1 MAILNLFELTHF
13 SRVFFVYSRLE
24 GKVAIITGGASG
36 IGEATARLFVENGAF
51 VVIGDIQDDLGN
63 QLAHD
68 LGSQVAIYKHC
79 DVTIE
84 SDMEELVALALSK
97 WGKLDIMY
105 SNVGTIG
112 DVGKSNEMQDLD
124 MENFAHVMNVNVH
137 GMALALKYASR
148 VMIDL
153 KTKGVIICTA
163 STSGVIGGT
172 TPIEYTTSKH
182 AVVGLMR
189 AATGNLG
196 KYGIRVN
203 CISPSLV
210 ATPSSLK
217 FFEELTENHSNPEQR
232 LKFIMI

>member
-1 MAILNLFELTHF
+1 M
-13 SRVFFVYSRLE
+13 
-24 GKVAIITGGASG
+24 
-36 IGEATARLFVENGAF
+36 
-51 VVIGDIQDDLGN
+51 GN

-105 SNVGTIG
+105 SNAGI
-112 DVGKSNEMQDLD
+112 VGKIDKLDEMQCLN
-124 MENFAHVMNVNVH
+124 MENFDHVMNVNVR
-137 GMALALKYASR
+137 GMALALKNASR
-148 VMIDL
+148 AMIDS
-153 KTKGVIICTA
+153 KTRGVIICTA

-232 LKFIMI
+232 LKFIMIQRMFYVVTLYSL